1 MRIGIYKDTLANGR
15 GADVAVKRLAVGL
28 AERKNE
34 VVVFEKDEISA
45 RLLEHW
51 DVVISAGT
59 NELLDLSGYSGAPI
73 VQQFHTNPRGQF
85 KRKRIVR
92 NWRIRRALKRV
103 AAIQVLQDDFV
114 RQVSAYGP
122 PVAVIGNYIDLPVV
136 EDADSARSG
145 KLIVYPA
152 AYTKSKNHRL
162 LIKAFSSLRDD
173 FPDWRIELYGKD
185 LDGVRMPPA
194 VRAFGW
200 CDIREV
206 YAKCDFVAFP
216 SVDEGFGLVIA
227 EAAAFGKPAVM
238 IHDWIGTAKAG
249 GGIVTDPTVAAYA
262 AGLRRLMSDP
272 AFCASAGAKARAY
285 CREHF
290 SKDKIIDK
298 WEALLESVIK

>member
-28 AERKNE
+28 AERKHE
-34 VVVFEKDEISA
+34 VVLFEKGEISA
-45 RLLEHW
+45 RLLERW

-73 VQQFHTNPRGQF
+73 VQQFHTNPKGQF
-85 KRKRIVR
+85 KRRRLVR
-92 NWRIRRALKRV
+92 NWRIRHALKRV
-103 AAIQVLQDDFV
+103 AAIQVLQDAFV

-122 PVAVIGNYIDLPVV
+122 PVAVIGNYIDLPLV
-136 EDADSARSG
+136 EDAVSARSG

-162 LIKAFSSLRDD
+162 LMKAFASLRDD
-173 FPDWRIELYGKD
+173 FQNWRIELYGKD
-185 LDGVRMPPA
+185 LDSIRMPPA

-272 AFCASAGAKARAY
+272 AFCSSAGAKARAY
-285 CREHF
+285 CMEHF

>member
-28 AERKNE
+28 AERKHE

-85 KRKRIVR
+85 KRRRLVR
-92 NWRIRRALKRV
+92 NWRIRHALKRV
-103 AAIQVLQDDFV
+103 AAIQVLQDAFV

-122 PVAVIGNYIDLPVV
+122 PVAVIGNYIDLPLV
-136 EDADSARSG
+136 EDAVSARSG

-162 LIKAFSSLRDD
+162 LMKAFASLRDD
-173 FPDWRIELYGKD
+173 FQNWRIELYGKD
-185 LDGVRMPPA
+185 LDSIRMPPA

-272 AFCASAGAKARAY
+272 AFCSSAGAKARAY
-285 CREHF
+285 CMEHF

>member
-15 GADVAVKRLAVGL
+15 GADVAVKRLAAGL
-28 AERKNE
+28 AERRHE
-34 VVVFEKDEISA
+34 VVLFEKGEISA
-45 RLLEHW
+45 RLLERW

-73 VQQFHTNPRGQF
+73 VQQFHTNPKGQF
-85 KRKRIVR
+85 KRRRLVR
-92 NWRIRRALKRV
+92 NWRIRHALKRV
-103 AAIQVLQDDFV
+103 AAIQVLQDAFV

-122 PVAVIGNYIDLPVV
+122 PVAVIGNYIDLPLV
-136 EDADSARSG
+136 EDAASARSG

-162 LIKAFSSLRDD
+162 LMKAFASLRDD
-173 FPDWRIELYGKD
+173 FQNWRIELYGKD
-185 LDGVRMPPA
+185 LDSIRMPPA

-272 AFCASAGAKARAY
+272 AFCSSAGAKARAY
-285 CREHF
+285 CMEHF